1 MAGFRTE
8 VRGVRPIRAA
18 TPPREE
24 VGPSAAAEG
33 RRSRRW
39 IPVVWLVAVVLLCG
53 AAGVAAWQVRQL
65 HRLDESRT
73 QALEEARVRV
83 PLLLSY
89 RSATLEEDLDTALE
103 QTAGGFAEEYRQLVD
118 EVVTPTATERGI
130 STEATVSASGVVRA
144 EEDEV
149 VVLVFL
155 TQTTTTARSRNPAV
169 SGSRVEVTMQP
180 VGDDWKIAGFDPR

>member
-1 MAGFRTE
+1 MRL
-8 VRGVRPIRAA
+8 IRAA
-18 TPPREE
+18 GPPREE
-24 VGPSAAAEG
+24 VGPGEVAEG
-33 RRSRRW
+33 ARSRRW
-39 IPVVWLVAVVLLCG
+39 IPVVWLVALVLLCG
-53 AAGVAAWQVRQL
+53 AAGVSAWQVRQL
-65 HRLDESRT
+65 NRLDQSRA

-118 EVVTPTATERGI
+118 EVVTPTATKRGI
-130 STEATVSASGVVRA
+130 STEATVNASGVVRA

-180 VGDDWKIAGFDPR
+180 VGDDWKISGFDPR